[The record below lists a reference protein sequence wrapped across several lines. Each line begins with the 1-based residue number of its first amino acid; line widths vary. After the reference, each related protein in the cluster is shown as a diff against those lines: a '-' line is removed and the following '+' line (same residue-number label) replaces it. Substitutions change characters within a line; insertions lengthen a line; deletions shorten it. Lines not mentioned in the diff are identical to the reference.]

1 MKVYKATDK
10 NMKCR
15 GFQYELGKTAEVEG
29 DIELCKK
36 GFHACEMPID
46 VLGYYA
52 PGDGSRYFEAELED
66 VSEKRSDDTK
76 RVGKKLTLSAEIGI
90 PGLAKAQVEYVKAQ
104 CDFDNSIK
112 KADAEKKNHATG
124 ESGAASAAGE
134 RGAASATGERGAA
147 SATGL
152 RGAASATG
160 ESGAA
165 SATGWSGA
173 ASATGWSGAASATG
187 NSGAASATGE
197 SGAASATGLSGAASA
212 TGNSGA
218 ASATGNSGAASATGW
233 RGAASA
239 TGWRGAASATGLSG
253 AASATGESGA
263 ASATGWSGAAS
274 ATGESGAASATGWR
288 GAASATG
295 KGCVAMTTGYYGRV
309 MGEIG
314 NAIVCVER
322 GAGGEINTILAGIV
336 DGKTLK
342 PGVWYTVK
350 NGQWVEVQK

>member
-10 NMKCR
+10 DMKCR
-15 GFQYELGKTAEVEG
+15 EFQYELGKAAEVDG

-36 GFHACEMPID
+36 GLHACEMPLD

-66 VSEKRSDDTK
+66 VSDEKRIEDTK

-90 PGLAKAQVEYVKAQ
+90 PGLVKAQVEYVKAQ
-104 CDFDNSIK
+104 CDFDNAIK
-112 KADAEKKNHATG
+112 KANAEKKNSATGDRGAASATGDRGAASATG
-124 ESGAASAAGE
+124 ESGAASATGDS
-134 RGAASATGERGAA
+134 GAASATGD
-147 SATGL
+147 
-152 RGAASATG
+152 
-160 ESGAA
+160 SGAA

-187 NSGAASATGE
+187 DRGAASATGE
-197 SGAASATGLSGAASA
+197 RGAASATGD
-212 TGNSGA
+212 
-218 ASATGNSGAASATGW
+218 

-239 TGWRGAASATGLSG
+239 TGWM
-253 AASATGESGA
+253 
-263 ASATGWSGAAS
+263 
-274 ATGESGAASATGWR
+274 

-295 KGCVAMTTGYYGRV
+295 KYCVAMTTGFFGCV
-309 MGEIG
+309 MGDIG

-322 GAGGEINTILAGIV
+322 RYNGEIAAILAGIV
-336 DGKTLK
+336 DGETLK

-350 NGQWVEVQK
+350 NGKWTEV

>member
-10 NMKCR
+10 DMKCC
-15 GFQYELGKTAEVEG
+15 GFQYELGKTAEVDG
-29 DIELCKK
+29 DIELCKN
-36 GFHACEMPID
+36 GLHACEMPLD

-52 PGDGSRYFEAELED
+52 PGNGSRYFEAELED
-66 VSEKRSDDTK
+66 VSDEKGNDTK

-90 PGLAKAQVEYVKAQ
+90 PGLVKAHVEYVKAQ
-104 CDFDNSIK
+104 CDFDNAIK

-124 ESGAASAAGE
+124 ERGAASATGLRGAASATGVSGAASATGE

-160 ESGAA
+160 V
-165 SATGWSGA
+165 
-173 ASATGWSGAASATG
+173 
-187 NSGAASATGE
+187 
-197 SGAASATGLSGAASA
+197 SGAASATGL
-212 TGNSGA
+212 
-218 ASATGNSGAASATGW
+218 

-239 TGWRGAASATGLSG
+239 TGERGAASATGLSG
-253 AASATGESGA
+253 AASATGLRGA
-263 ASATGWSGAAS
+263 ASATGVSGAAS
-274 ATGESGAASATGWR
+274 ATGER

-295 KGCVAMTTGYYGRV
+295 KGCVAMTTGFYGRV
-309 MGEIG
+309 MGDLG

-322 GAGGEINTILAGIV
+322 NTNGDIATILAGIV
-336 DGKTLK
+336 DGETLK

-350 NGQWVEVQK
+350 DGQWAEA

>member
-10 NMKCR
+10 DMKCR
-15 GFQYELGKTAEVEG
+15 GFRYELGKTAEVDG
-29 DIELCKK
+29 DVEVCKS
-36 GFHACEMPID
+36 GLHACEMPLD
-46 VLGYYA
+46 VLGDYA
-52 PGDGSRYFEAELED
+52 PGDGSRYFKAELED
-66 VSEKRSDDTK
+66 ISGEMHSDDTK

-90 PGLAKAQVEYVKAQ
+90 PGLVKAQVEYVKAQ
-104 CDFDNSIK
+104 CDFDNAIK
-112 KADAEKKNHATG
+112 KANSEKKNH
-124 ESGAASAAGE
+124 
-134 RGAASATGERGAA
+134 
-147 SATGL
+147 
-152 RGAASATG
+152 ATG

-173 ASATGWSGAASATG
+173 ASATG
-187 NSGAASATGE
+187 E
-197 SGAASATGLSGAASA
+197 SGAASATGVRGAASA
-212 TGNSGA
+212 TGE
-218 ASATGNSGAASATGW
+218 

-239 TGWRGAASATGLSG
+239 TGWSG

-274 ATGESGAASATGWR
+274 ATGESGAASATGER

-295 KGCVAMTTGYYGRV
+295 VRGAASATGVRGAASATGERGAASATGNGCVAMATGFYGRV

-314 NAIVCVER
+314 NAVVCVER
-322 GAGGEINTILAGIV
+322 KENGDISAILSAVV

-350 NGQWVEVQK
+350 NGEWVEVQ

>member
-10 NMKCR
+10 DMKCR

-29 DIELCKK
+29 DIELCEN
-36 GFHACEMPID
+36 GLHACEMPLG

-66 VSEKRSDDTK
+66 VSDEMHSDDTK

-90 PGLAKAQVEYVKAQ
+90 PGLVKAQVEYVKAQ
-104 CDFDNSIK
+104 CDFDNAIK
-112 KADAEKKNHATG
+112 KANAEKKNH
-124 ESGAASAAGE
+124 
-134 RGAASATGERGAA
+134 ATGERGAA
-147 SATGL
+147 SATGASGAASATGWSGAASATGASGAASATGWSGAASATGWSGAASATGE

-173 ASATGWSGAASATG
+173 ASATGA
-187 NSGAASATGE
+187 SGAASATGE
-197 SGAASATGLSGAASA
+197 SGAASATG
-212 TGNSGA
+212 N
-218 ASATGNSGAASATGW
+218 
-233 RGAASA
+233 
-239 TGWRGAASATGLSG
+239 
-253 AASATGESGA
+253 
-263 ASATGWSGAAS
+263 
-274 ATGESGAASATGWR
+274 
-288 GAASATG
+288 
-295 KGCVAMTTGYYGRV
+295 GCVAMATGFCGRV

-314 NAIVCVER
+314 NAVVCVER
-322 GAGGEINTILAGIV
+322 NTNGEIAAILSAIV

-350 NGQWVEVQK
+350 NGEWAEVQ